1 MKTIR
6 FVRWFKTLV
15 QIAIILAGVLVLT
28 EQAAFAA
35 SPHLPLLQPPA
46 PVAPAAAGD
55 SVVANLGKS
64 LLTVIFGIGGVAAAC
79 GGAWAG
85 VSLITGSAMQSS
97 QAVSRALMAIL
108 GVAGGLVLVLSGP
121 HLAAQVVDAMKGV
134 SVAMPTMPTVN

>member
-1 MKTIR
+1 MKTIT
-6 FVRWFKTLV
+6 FARWFKTIV
-15 QIAIILAGVLVLT
+15 QISIMMACVLVLS
-28 EQAAFAA
+28 EQAAYAA
-35 SPHLPLLQPPA
+35 SPYLPVLQPPA
-46 PVAPAAAGD
+46 PTAQAAGD
-55 SVVANLGKS
+55 GVIANLGKS

-121 HLAAQVVDAMKGV
+121 HLAAQVVDAMKTV